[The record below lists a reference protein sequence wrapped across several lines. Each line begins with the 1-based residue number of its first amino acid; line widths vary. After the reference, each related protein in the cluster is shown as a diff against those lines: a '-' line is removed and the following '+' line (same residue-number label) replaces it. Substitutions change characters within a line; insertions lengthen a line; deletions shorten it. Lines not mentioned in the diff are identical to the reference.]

1 LICLNPTFFLHAH
14 HDFKISCAR
23 RRKMVA
29 CVIARRKAV
38 SKMVSKLDTNDLME
52 ELAKLA
58 KLRAE
63 NVLNDEEYKAVK
75 ATMIAGLSAS
85 LNERSEVEKPSR
97 GVSNSLENSDD
108 DLIRR
113 IADYERISGI
123 LWIGIAI
130 LQLISIYGALAGI
143 WNIIAGIVRIKTAK
157 RIRIR
162 ESLIPSEFEGVANLV
177 TIGIINLALG
187 GVIGIVFVGFDF
199 FIRDK
204 VLSNRH
210 LFNTTPQQ
218 QSPTAIELGAQS

>member
-1 LICLNPTFFLHAH
+1 MILRFPVHGAEKWLRA
-14 HDFKISCAR
+14 SSRGAR
-23 RRKMVA
+23 P
-29 CVIARRKAV
+29 V

-199 FIRDK
+199 F
-204 VLSNRH
+204 
-210 LFNTTPQQ
+210 
-218 QSPTAIELGAQS
+218 